1 MSVDPAARDLLAGES
16 VRRVAALLRDFGVR
30 GQVVAL
36 ASTARTAR
44 DAATSLGV
52 EVAQIASS
60 LVFRSHLG
68 DGTAIPVLVLTSGA
82 HRVDTAKV
90 AAALEVEQLALA
102 DAAYV
107 REQTGFA
114 IGGVAPVGH
123 LVPMLTVVDVSLGRY
138 ATVWAAAGHPHVV
151 FPTSYDELLRITGG
165 TATEV
170 A

>member
-1 MSVDPAARDLLAGES
+1 MSADPAARDLLTGES
-16 VRRVAALLRDFGVR
+16 VQRVASLLREFGVR

-36 ASTARTAR
+36 SSSARTAR
-44 DAATSLGV
+44 DAASTLGV

-60 LVFRSHLG
+60 LVFRSHRA
-68 DGTAIPVLVLTSGA
+68 DGTEVPVLVLTSGA
-82 HRVDTAKV
+82 HRVDTVKV
-90 AAALEVEQLALA
+90 AAALEVDELALA

-107 REQTGFA
+107 RRQTGFA

-138 ATVWAAAGHPHVV
+138 ATVWAAAGHPHAV